1 MYVEEQLRKDIVTCE
16 CYPLPSDEMVDV
28 AQLFV
33 FSSGWDLK
41 T

>member
-1 MYVEEQLRKDIVTCE
+1 MHVEEQLRKDIDTCE
-16 CYPLPSDEMVDV
+16 CFPLQSDEMVDV
-28 AQLFV
+28 AQLCV